1 VCTENLN
8 VERNF
13 NFKKSIMFVK
23 EFEIK
28 VYMDYMA
35 VKRCND
41 NTQP

>member
-13 NFKKSIMFVK
+13 NFKKSIMF

>member
-1 VCTENLN
+1 VCAANLN

-28 VYMDYMA
+28 VYMDSMA